1 MSKACYLGTP
11 KNVSTKTKK
20 MYFSNNGLTVKV
32 KKGYVSSGNKAR
44 LFWTSS
50 MKAVG
55 LSFVKALDNMPTV
68 LFNVTDDVF
77 AYQKSGD
84 KTYTIGHINF
94 DTGTVT
100 DLKTNINGYPYKI
113 GTGSVVDVQYD
124 KNDKGHVIGCYYTL
138 HTYNRSTDTVT
149 DKSITETVKSI
160 GDNYYSYTYSI
171 TDYAYFYSIN
181 GDLVIVFK
189 EHSGNDFCYAF
200 TIGLDENN
208 NAVGRGKLNWN
219 VLSPGSHVY
228 TVNSTYGKFAAQMT
242 ECVGRSSAD
251 FSLHVFYCDVNS
263 GISINLNSTSTSSVS
278 NSNSMSYFP
287 YGIGWVDETRIAV
300 GYKKEK
306 LYTSDDLRNYIDIIN
321 TETNEWVR
329 NAVGVLGSADA
340 DAEDK
345 CTHIVDCGNG
355 NIIYVS
361 SENKIGLC
369 AVDDS
374 SKVTLD
380 SINCV
385 DDANIANI
393 NLVNNEKVGV
403 QINLWAHKLTD
414 SKYVLFMNSHWTI
427 INLKY

>member
-11 KNVSTKTKK
+11 KNVSAKTKK
-20 MYFSNNGLTVKV
+20 MYFSNKGSTVKV
-32 KKGYVSSGNKAR
+32 KKGYVSSNNKAR

-50 MKAVG
+50 MKAIG

-77 AYQKSGD
+77 VYQKSGD

-100 DLKTNINGYPYKI
+100 DLKTNIRGDPYKI
-113 GTGSVVDVQYD
+113 GTGSVVDVEYLT
-124 KNDKGHVIGCYYTL
+124 NNKGHVIGCYYTL

-149 DKSITETVKSI
+149 DKSIAETVESI
-160 GDNYYSYTYSI
+160 GDNYYGHTYSL
-171 TDYAYFYSIN
+171 TDSAYLYSIN
-181 GDLVIVFK
+181 GDLVIVFMRRN
-189 EHSGNDFCYAF
+189 GNNFCYAF

-219 VLSPGSHVY
+219 VLYPRTHRY
-228 TVNSTYGKFAAQMT
+228 TANSTYGKFAAQMT

-251 FSLHVFYCDVNS
+251 YSLLVFYCDVNS
-263 GISINLNSTSTSSVS
+263 GISTNLNSTSNSYVS

-306 LYTSDDLRNYIDIIN
+306 LYESDDLRNYIDIIN

-329 NAVGVLGSADA
+329 NAVEVLGSVDA
-340 DAEDK
+340 NAEDK

-380 SINCV
+380 TENCV
-385 DDANIANI
+385 DDVNIANI
-393 NLVNNEKVGV
+393 NLVNNVKVGV
-403 QINLWAHKLTD
+403 KTNLWSHKLTD
-414 SKYVLFMNSHWTI
+414 SKYVLFMNSHWAI